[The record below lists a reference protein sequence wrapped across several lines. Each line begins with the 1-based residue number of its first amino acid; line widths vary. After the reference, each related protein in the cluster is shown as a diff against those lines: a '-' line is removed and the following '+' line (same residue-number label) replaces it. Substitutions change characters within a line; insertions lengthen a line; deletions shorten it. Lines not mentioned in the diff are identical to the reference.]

1 MGCSVLRTF
10 TGHYKVTGA
19 AIYRNGRIV
28 RIGLELVASSVANQ
42 NKH

>member
-10 TGHYKVTGA
+10 TGHYNVTGA
-19 AIYRNGRIV
+19 AIYRNG